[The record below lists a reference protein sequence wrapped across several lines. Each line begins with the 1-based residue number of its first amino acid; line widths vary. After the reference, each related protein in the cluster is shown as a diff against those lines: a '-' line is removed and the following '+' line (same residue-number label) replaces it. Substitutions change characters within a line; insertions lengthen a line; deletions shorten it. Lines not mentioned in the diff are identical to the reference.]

1 MESEPVEEAVKQ
13 VRTCL
18 ISIKQR
24 PECQVKCDRNLLVDI
39 NSRRVNDAIEAKAEN
54 KAHFETFANKLVTLL
69 TKLVND
75 AAKLN
80 QSFSVKRQHLWRNF
94 HELRSTTIEALWKGF
109 LTKLSITDI
118 DDHLVFQLLV
128 DSVFE
133 EIVHE
138 EFEVSAEPVKSIKS
152 VLTQDEQNIIR
163 YAVGY
168 FAQRLLIKHKK
179 IDSEKAAS
187 YVECL
192 SHMAVD
198 GNESSLMDYTKE
210 WTEKINRG
218 GLFEVST
225 VTFQLF
231 QAIEIA
237 VCDKLATRLQTGRCS
252 GDKTTIIDVVAE
264 DHDVQFYWSLNSSDV
279 DESESSELLK
289 DIITLWVM
297 RLSL

>member
-1 MESEPVEEAVKQ
+1 MKQ

-54 KAHFETFANKLVTLL
+54 KAHFQTFAVTLL

-80 QSFSVKRQHLWRNF
+80 QSFSVKRQHMWRNF

-109 LTKLSITDI
+109 LTKLVI

-152 VLTQDEQNIIR
+152 VLTQDEKNIIR
-163 YAVGY
+163 YAGGY
-168 FAQRLLIKHKK
+168 VAQRLLIKHKK

-192 SHMAVD
+192 SHMTVD

-231 QAIEIA
+231 QVIEIA
-237 VCDKLATRLQTGRCS
+237 VCDKLVTRLQKGR
-252 GDKTTIIDVVAE
+252 
-264 DHDVQFYWSLNSSDV
+264 
-279 DESESSELLK
+279 
-289 DIITLWVM
+289 
-297 RLSL
+297 